1 MYVKLLRC
9 RGNIKE
15 ASNKSLF
22 ILYTANP
29 KSLSLPRGA
38 ASLAL
43 PEMEAR
49 ENDGENASFP
59 QMHGGK
65 KVGKTNLGNFGIGA
79 HPPPLFPPLPAAYI
93 PNWASLRPQYAA
105 RSPKGGGGKGSE
117 RASEYWVFPFRPPP
131 PPPLSSSMRCSV
143 ENERRMVD
151 HFRSI

>member
-1 MYVKLLRC
+1 MRTHVRLLRC

-22 ILYTANP
+22 ILRTANP

-49 ENDGENASFP
+49 KNDGENASFP
-59 QMHGGK
+59 QMHGGE

-79 HPPPLFPPLPAAYI
+79 SSSFSPRRLYSKLGLPPPTICHAF
-93 PNWASLRPQYAA
+93 SHGV
-105 RSPKGGGGKGSE
+105 GGEEGKGAREHQNIGSS
-117 RASEYWVFPFRPPP
+117 RSA
-131 PPPLSSSMRCSV
+131 PLRLRLSHPACGV
-143 ENERRMVD
+143 V
-151 HFRSI
+151 